1 MKKLVTIVGIS
12 VDAQNAV
19 LYLEDGSTVTIAQGD
34 PRLPIIV
41 ETAKKYIPVDG
52 SAVVDIAE
60 PVKVRNEFKETEE
73 GTGGLIKFFRV
84 AKSFVKKFIDTE
96 SPEKVDE
103 SVAHISPLE
112 LGIKP
117 GQTILDVEEAD
128 DLTYALEAPSAA
140 VEAEEALEA
149 LKEAVEAPATEV
161 TKPAELT
168 NDQKIELATARM
180 RELAG
185 KGSTVDDPEF
195 HKPITDEDPDT
206 IVAINTQTG
215 SVIPHA
221 HKLSSQMKAASKL
234 KDFRGFVNFINR
246 LEPVLKDRGHS
257 AEDLMKFIEH
267 GDLPIADDGCIVIY
281 KRLKQSGNTFVDV
294 HSGRIKQ
301 NVGSYVFMKPG
312 LVDPNRRQ
320 DCSNG
325 LHVASLG
332 YLSSFSGNVTV
343 MAKVRPEDVFAVP
356 EYSVTKMRV
365 CGYHILA
372 VLPESLRTHV
382 NSGGSISSIPEGKEL
397 LNKVLRGAH
406 VGITELVE
414 VGGHNGS
421 NVTYTKVEN
430 TETAKAEEVKVDLVK
445 ETLEQSDLSEAPVS
459 TEKAAPVLAADL
471 KEPTPVVAP
480 EIKKSKLDVLF
491 EAFEQ
496 AYLEDDL
503 DKALT
508 LANNI
513 VDAKK
518 RAKKGWVALGFNRQA
533 VDLLMEV
540 IDGAA
545 PVKPEV
551 EAVAETPKAKPEGKA
566 MSVKEQAQE
575 LYRVFKETKAKGNRA
590 DTKDAAGELQF
601 FMSSRKKGPK
611 AFGLDPKV
619 SDELKTWL
627 K

>member
-34 PRLPIIV
+34 PRLPNIV
-41 ETAKKYIPVDG
+41 NAAKKHIPLEG
-52 SAVVDIAE
+52 SAVIDIAE

-84 AKSFVKKFIDTE
+84 AKSFIKKFIDTE

-128 DLTYALEAPSAA
+128 DLTYALEAQPAA
-140 VEAEEALEA
+140 VEAV
-149 LKEAVEAPATEV
+149 VEAPVAEV
-161 TKPAELT
+161 TKPVELT
-168 NDQKIELATARM
+168 NDQKIDLATARM

-185 KGSTVDDPEF
+185 KGSTVDDPDF

-206 IVAINTQTG
+206 IVAVNTQTG

-234 KDFRGFVNFINR
+234 KDFSGFVNFINR

-257 AEDLMKFIEH
+257 AEDLMKFIEY

-281 KRLKQSGNTFVDV
+281 KRLKQKSNTFVDV
-294 HSGRIKQ
+294 HSGNIKQ
-301 NVGSYVFMKPG
+301 NVGSYVFMRPG

-356 EYSVTKMRV
+356 EYSHTKMRV

-414 VGGHNGS
+414 VGGHNGT

-480 EIKKSKLDVLF
+480 EIKKSKLDILF
-491 EAFEQ
+491 ESFEQ

-518 RAKKGWVALGFNRQA
+518 RAKKGWIALGFNRQA

-545 PVKPEV
+545 PTKPEV
-551 EAVAETPKAKPEGKA
+551 AAVAETSKAKPEGKA
-566 MSVKEQAQE
+566 MTVKEQAQE

>member
-41 ETAKKYIPVDG
+41 ETAKKQIPVDG

-73 GTGGLIKFFRV
+73 GTGGLLKFFRV

-103 SVAHISPLE
+103 AVAHISPLE

-117 GQTILDVEEAD
+117 GQTILDVEEAG
-128 DLTYALEAPSAA
+128 DLTYALEAQPAA
-140 VEAEEALEA
+140 VEAVVETTVAEEV
-149 LKEAVEAPATEV
+149 KPVEM
-161 TKPAELT
+161 T

-185 KGSTVDDPEF
+185 NGCSADDPDF

-206 IVAINTQTG
+206 IVALNTQTG

-234 KDFRGFVNFINR
+234 NDFRGFVNFINR

-356 EYSVTKMRV
+356 EYSHTKMRV

-430 TETAKAEEVKVDLVK
+430 TEAAKAEEVKVDLVK
-445 ETLEQSDLSEAPVS
+445 ETLEQSDLTEAAP

-491 EAFEQ
+491 ETFET
-496 AYLEDDL
+496 AYVEGDL
-503 DKALT
+503 AKART

-513 VDAKK
+513 VDSKK
-518 RAKKGWVALGFNRQA
+518 RAKKGWDKLGFTQGD
-533 VDLLMEV
+533 VDLLME
-540 IDGAA
+540 IINGAT
-545 PVKPEV
+545 PTKPEV
-551 EAVAETPKAKPEGKA
+551 AAAAETPKAKPEGKA
-566 MSVKEQAQE
+566 MTVKEQAQE

>member
-41 ETAKKYIPVDG
+41 ETAKKQIPVDG

-84 AKSFVKKFIDTE
+84 AKSFIKKFIDTE

-140 VEAEEALEA
+140 VEA
-149 LKEAVEAPATEV
+149 AVEAPVAEEV
-161 TKPAELT
+161 KPVEMT

-206 IVAINTQTG
+206 IVAVNTQTG

-234 KDFRGFVNFINR
+234 KDFRGFVNFLNR

-257 AEDLMKFIEH
+257 AEDLMKFIEC

-281 KRLKQSGNTFVDV
+281 KRLKEKHGTFVDV
-294 HSGRIKQ
+294 HSGNIKQ

-356 EYSVTKMRV
+356 EYSRTKMRV

-372 VLPESLRTHV
+372 VLPESLRNHV

-430 TETAKAEEVKVDLVK
+430 TEAAKAEEVKVDLVK
-445 ETLEQSDLSEAPVS
+445 ETLEQSDLSEAAP
-459 TEKAAPVLAADL
+459 TEKVAAVLATDL
-471 KEPTPVVAP
+471 KEPAPVVAP

-491 EAFEQ
+491 EAFEA
-496 AYLEDDL
+496 AYVEGDL

-513 VDAKK
+513 VDSKK
-518 RAKKGWVALGFNRQA
+518 RAKKGWDKLGFTQGD
-533 VDLLMEV
+533 VDLLME
-540 IDGAA
+540 IINGAA
-545 PVKPEV
+545 PTKPEV

-566 MSVKEQAQE
+566 MTVKEQAQE

>member
-41 ETAKKYIPVDG
+41 ETAKKQIPVDG

-84 AKSFVKKFIDTE
+84 AKSFIKKFIDTE

-103 SVAHISPLE
+103 AVAHISPLE

-117 GQTILDVEEAD
+117 GQTILDDEEAD
-128 DLTYALEAPSAA
+128 DTTYALEAQPAA
-140 VEAEEALEA
+140 VEAV
-149 LKEAVEAPATEV
+149 VEAPVAEEV
-161 TKPAELT
+161 KPVEMT

-185 KGSTVDDPEF
+185 KGSTVDDPDF

-206 IVAINTQTG
+206 IVAVNTQTG

-234 KDFRGFVNFINR
+234 KDFRGFVNFLNR

-257 AEDLMKFIEH
+257 AEDLMKFIEF

-281 KRLKQSGNTFVDV
+281 KRLKKYNNTFVDV
-294 HSGRIKQ
+294 HSGNIKQ

-356 EYSVTKMRV
+356 EYSRTKMRV

-430 TETAKAEEVKVDLVK
+430 TEAAKAEEVKVDLVK
-445 ETLEQSDLSEAPVS
+445 ETLEQSDLSEAVPV
-459 TEKAAPVLAADL
+459 EKAAPVLAADL
-471 KEPTPVVAP
+471 KEPAPVVAP
-480 EIKKSKLDVLF
+480 EIKKTKIDLLWEQF
-491 EAFEQ
+491 EA
-496 AYLEDDL
+496 AYLAED
-503 DKALT
+503 
-508 LANNI
+508 LATAQKFAEELLS
-513 VDAKK
+513 AKQK
-518 RAKKGWVALGFNRQA
+518 AKKGWAKLGISDEDAELILSIREA
-533 VDLLMEV
+533 SDIKVTT
-540 IDGAA
+540 
-545 PVKPEV
+545 PETK
-551 EAVAETPKAKPEGKA
+551 AESSAKPEGKA
-566 MSVKEQAQE
+566 MTVKEQAQE

>member
-34 PRLPIIV
+34 PRLPKIV
-41 ETAKKYIPVDG
+41 DAAKKYIPVDG

-103 SVAHISPLE
+103 AVAHISPLE

-128 DLTYALEAPSAA
+128 DTTYALEAQPAA
-140 VEAEEALEA
+140 VEA
-149 LKEAVEAPATEV
+149 VIEAPVAEV
-161 TKPAELT
+161 AKPVELT
-168 NDQKIELATARM
+168 NDQKIDLAAARM

-185 KGSTVDDPEF
+185 KGSTVDDPDF

-206 IVAINTQTG
+206 IVAVNTQTG

-257 AEDLMKFIEH
+257 AEDLMKFIEY

-281 KRLKQSGNTFVDV
+281 KRLKEKDGTFVDV

-356 EYSVTKMRV
+356 EYSHTKMRV

-372 VLPESLRTHV
+372 VLPETLRKHV

-421 NVTYTKVEN
+421 NVTYTKVDS
-430 TETAKAEEVKVDLVK
+430 TAVKAAEVSVPLDK
-445 ETLEQSDLSEAPVS
+445 ETLEESDLTEAAP
-459 TEKAAPVLAADL
+459 TEKTAPVLATDL
-471 KEPTPVVAP
+471 KEPAPVIAP
-480 EIKKSKLDVLF
+480 EIKKTKIDLLWEQF
-491 EAFEQ
+491 EA
-496 AYLEDDL
+496 AYLAED
-503 DKALT
+503 
-508 LANNI
+508 LATAQKFAEELLS
-513 VDAKK
+513 AKQK
-518 RAKKGWVALGFNRQA
+518 AKKGWNALGITKKDAELIMSIREA
-533 VDLLMEV
+533 SDIKVTTPEAKAEV
-540 IDGAA
+540 ST
-545 PVKPEV
+545 PE
-551 EAVAETPKAKPEGKA
+551 PKPEGKA

>member
-41 ETAKKYIPVDG
+41 ETAKKQIPVNG

-84 AKSFVKKFIDTE
+84 AKSFIKKFIDTE

-128 DLTYALEAPSAA
+128 DTTYALEAQPAT
-140 VEAEEALEA
+140 V
-149 LKEAVEAPATEV
+149 EAVEEASVAEEV
-161 TKPAELT
+161 KPVEMT

-206 IVAINTQTG
+206 IVAVNTKTG

-221 HKLSSQMKAASKL
+221 HKLSSQMKAASRL
-234 KDFRGFVNFINR
+234 KDFRGFVNFLNR

-257 AEDLMKFIEH
+257 AEDLMKFIEY

-281 KRLKQSGNTFVDV
+281 KRLKEKNGTFVDV
-294 HSGRIKQ
+294 HSGNIKQ

-356 EYSVTKMRV
+356 EYSHTKMRV

-372 VLPESLRTHV
+372 VLPESLRNHV

-430 TETAKAEEVKVDLVK
+430 AEAAKAEEVKVDLVK
-445 ETLEQSDLSEAPVS
+445 ETLEQSDLSEAAP
-459 TEKAAPVLAADL
+459 TEKVAAVLATDL
-471 KEPTPVVAP
+471 KEPTPAVAP

-491 EAFEQ
+491 EAFEA
-496 AYLEDDL
+496 AYVEGDL

-513 VDAKK
+513 VDSKK
-518 RAKKGWVALGFNRQA
+518 RAKKGWDKLGFTQGD
-533 VDLLMEV
+533 VDLLME
-540 IDGAA
+540 IINGAA
-545 PVKPEV
+545 PTKPEV

-566 MSVKEQAQE
+566 MTVKEQAQE

>member
-19 LYLEDGSTVTIAQGD
+19 LYLVDGSTVTIAQGD
-34 PRLPIIV
+34 PRLPEIV
-41 ETAKKYIPVDG
+41 AKAKEFIPVDG

-73 GTGGLIKFFRV
+73 GTGGLLKFFRV

-96 SPEKVDE
+96 SPEQVE
-103 SVAHISPLE
+103 EAVAHISPLE

-117 GQTILDVEEAD
+117 GQTILDAEEAD
-128 DLTYALEAPSAA
+128 DTTYALEAQPSA
-140 VEAEEALEA
+140 VEEGSDAPVAEE
-149 LKEAVEAPATEV
+149 V
-161 TKPAELT
+161 KPVELT
-168 NDQKIELATARM
+168 NDQKIELASTRM

-195 HKPITDEDPDT
+195 HKPIKDEDPDT
-206 IVAINTQTG
+206 IVAVNTQTG
-215 SVIPHA
+215 SIIPNA

-234 KDFRGFVNFINR
+234 QDFRGFVNFVKR

-257 AEDLMKFIEH
+257 AEDLMKFIEK

-281 KRLKQSGNTFVDV
+281 KRLKEKDNTFVDV

-301 NVGSYVFMKPG
+301 NVGSYVFMRPG

-356 EYSVTKMRV
+356 EYSSTKMRV

-372 VLPESLRTHV
+372 VLPPSLRNHV
-382 NSGGSISSIPEGKEL
+382 NSGGSISAIPEGKEL

-406 VGITELVE
+406 IGITELVE
-414 VGGHNGS
+414 VGGHQGS
-421 NVTYTKVEN
+421 NVTYTKVEASKSN
-430 TETAKAEEVKVDLVK
+430 AETVDVALVN
-445 ETLEQSDLSEAPVS
+445 ETLEESNLAEAPIEV
-459 TEKAAPVLAADL
+459 EKSAPVLASDL
-471 KEPTPVVAP
+471 KDAPVTSP
-480 EIKKSKLDVLF
+480 EVKKSKLEVLF

-533 VDLLMEV
+533 IDLLMEV

-545 PVKPEV
+545 PGKPEV
-551 EAVAETPKAKPEGKA
+551 DAVAETPKAKPEGKA
-566 MSVKEQAQE
+566 MSVKDQAQE

-590 DTKDAAGELQF
+590 DTKDAAGELQY

>member
-19 LYLEDGSTVTIAQGD
+19 LYLEDGNTVTIAQGD

-41 ETAKKYIPVDG
+41 DTAKKYIPVDG

-103 SVAHISPLE
+103 AVAHISPLE

-117 GQTILDVEEAD
+117 GQTILDAGEAD
-128 DLTYALEAPSAA
+128 DTTYALEAQPAT
-140 VEAEEALEA
+140 V
-149 LKEAVEAPATEV
+149 EAVEEAPVAEKV
-161 TKPAELT
+161 KPVEMT
-168 NDQKIELATARM
+168 NDQKFELATARM

-206 IVAINTQTG
+206 IVAVNTQTG

-234 KDFRGFVNFINR
+234 KDFRGFVNFLNR

-257 AEDLMKFIEH
+257 AEDLMKFIEC

-281 KRLKQSGNTFVDV
+281 KRLKERHGTFVDV
-294 HSGRIKQ
+294 HSGNIKQ

-356 EYSVTKMRV
+356 EHSHTKMRV

-445 ETLEQSDLSEAPVS
+445 ETLEQSDLSEAAP
-459 TEKAAPVLAADL
+459 TEKVAAVLATDL
-471 KEPTPVVAP
+471 KEPAPAVAP

-491 EAFEQ
+491 EAFEA
-496 AYLEDDL
+496 AYVEGDL
-503 DKALT
+503 AKART

-513 VDAKK
+513 VDSKK
-518 RAKKGWVALGFNRQA
+518 RAKKGWDKLGFTQGD
-533 VDLLMEV
+533 VDLLME
-540 IDGAA
+540 IINGAA
-545 PVKPEV
+545 PTKPEV

-566 MSVKEQAQE
+566 MTVKEQAQE

>member
-41 ETAKKYIPVDG
+41 ETAKKQIPVDG

-84 AKSFVKKFIDTE
+84 AKSFIKKFIDTE

-128 DLTYALEAPSAA
+128 DLTYALETQPAA
-140 VEAEEALEA
+140 VEAV
-149 LKEAVEAPATEV
+149 VEAPVAEV

-206 IVAINTQTG
+206 IVAVNTQTG

-234 KDFRGFVNFINR
+234 KDFRGFVNFLNR

-281 KRLKQSGNTFVDV
+281 KRLKEKHGTFVDV
-294 HSGRIKQ
+294 HSGNIKQ

-356 EYSVTKMRV
+356 EYSHTKMRV

-372 VLPESLRTHV
+372 VLPESLRNHV

-445 ETLEQSDLSEAPVS
+445 ETLEQSDLSEAAL
-459 TEKAAPVLAADL
+459 TEKAAPVLATDL
-471 KEPTPVVAP
+471 KEPAPVVAP

-491 EAFEQ
+491 ESFES
-496 AYLEDDL
+496 AYVEGDL
-503 DKALT
+503 AKART

-513 VDAKK
+513 VESKK
-518 RAKKGWVALGFNRQA
+518 RAKKGWDKLGFNQGD
-533 VDLLMEV
+533 VDLLME
-540 IDGAA
+540 IINGAA
-545 PVKPEV
+545 PTKPEV
-551 EAVAETPKAKPEGKA
+551 AAVAETPKAKPEGKA
-566 MSVKEQAQE
+566 MTVKEQAQE

>member
-41 ETAKKYIPVDG
+41 ETAKKQIPVDG

-84 AKSFVKKFIDTE
+84 AKSFIKKFIDTE
-96 SPEKVDE
+96 PPEKVDE
-103 SVAHISPLE
+103 AVAHISPLE

-117 GQTILDVEEAD
+117 GQTILDIEEAD
-128 DLTYALEAPSAA
+128 DLTYALEAQPAA
-140 VEAEEALEA
+140 VEAV
-149 LKEAVEAPATEV
+149 VEAPVAEV
-161 TKPAELT
+161 TKPVELT

-206 IVAINTQTG
+206 IVAVNTKTG

-234 KDFRGFVNFINR
+234 KDFRGFVNFLNR

-257 AEDLMKFIEH
+257 AEDLMKFIEY

-281 KRLKQSGNTFVDV
+281 KRLKKYNNTFVDV

-356 EYSVTKMRV
+356 EYSHTKMRV

-382 NSGGSISSIPEGKEL
+382 NTGGSISSIPEGKEL

-430 TETAKAEEVKVDLVK
+430 AEAAKAEEVKVDLVK
-445 ETLEQSDLSEAPVS
+445 ETLEQSDLSEAAP
-459 TEKAAPVLAADL
+459 TEKAAPVLATDL
-471 KEPTPVVAP
+471 KEPAPVVAP
-480 EIKKSKLDVLF
+480 EIKKTKIDLLWEQF
-491 EAFEQ
+491 EA
-496 AYLEDDL
+496 AYLAED
-503 DKALT
+503 
-508 LANNI
+508 LATAQKFAEELI
-513 VDAKK
+513 SAKQK
-518 RAKKGWVALGFNRQA
+518 AKKGWAKLG
-533 VDLLMEV
+533 
-540 IDGAA
+540 ISDGYAELILSIREA
-545 PVKPEV
+545 SDIKVTTPETK
-551 EAVAETPKAKPEGKA
+551 AESPAKPEGKA
-566 MSVKEQAQE
+566 MTVKEQAHE

>member
-19 LYLEDGSTVTIAQGD
+19 LYLVDGSTVTIAQGD
-34 PRLPIIV
+34 PRLPEIV
-41 ETAKKYIPVDG
+41 AKAKEFIPVDG

-103 SVAHISPLE
+103 AVAHISPLE

-117 GQTILDVEEAD
+117 GQTILDADEAD
-128 DLTYALEAPSAA
+128 DTTYALGGEPSV
-140 VEAEEALEA
+140 VEEVPDTPVVEVVEE
-149 LKEAVEAPATEV
+149 V
-161 TKPAELT
+161 KPTELT
-168 NDQKIELATARM
+168 NDQKIELATTRM

-195 HKPITDEDPDT
+195 HKPIKDEDPDT
-206 IVAINTQTG
+206 IVAVNTQTG
-215 SVIPHA
+215 SIIPNA

-234 KDFRGFVNFINR
+234 QDFHGFMNFVKR

-281 KRLKQSGNTFVDV
+281 KRLKEKDNTFVDV

-301 NVGSYVFMKPG
+301 NVGSYVFMRPG

-332 YLSSFSGNVTV
+332 YLSTFSGNVTV

-356 EYSVTKMRV
+356 EYSSTKMRV

-372 VLPESLRTHV
+372 VLPPSLRNHV
-382 NSGGSISSIPEGKEL
+382 NSGGSISAIPEGKEL

-414 VGGHNGS
+414 VGGHKGT

-430 TETAKAEEVKVDLVK
+430 TEAAKAEEVGVALVN
-445 ETLEQSDLSEAPVS
+445 ETLEESNLAEAPIEV
-459 TEKAAPVLAADL
+459 EKSAPVLASDL
-471 KEPTPVVAP
+471 KEPALTIAP

-491 EAFEQ
+491 EAFEA
-496 AYLEDDL
+496 AYVEGDL
-503 DKALT
+503 NKALT

-513 VDAKK
+513 VDSKK
-518 RAKKGWVALGFNRQA
+518 RAKKGWDKLGFSQGD
-533 VDLLMEV
+533 VDLLME
-540 IDGAA
+540 IINGAA
-545 PVKPEV
+545 PTKPEV
-551 EAVAETPKAKPEGKA
+551 AAVAETQKAKPEGKA
-566 MSVKEQAQE
+566 MSVKDQAQE

>member
-41 ETAKKYIPVDG
+41 ETAKKQIPVDG

-84 AKSFVKKFIDTE
+84 AKSFVKKFLDTE

-128 DLTYALEAPSAA
+128 DLTYALEAQPAA
-140 VEAEEALEA
+140 VEA
-149 LKEAVEAPATEV
+149 AVEAPVAEEV
-161 TKPAELT
+161 KPAELT
-168 NDQKIELATARM
+168 NDQKIDLATARM

-185 KGSTVDDPEF
+185 KGSTVDDPDF

-206 IVAINTQTG
+206 IVAVNTQTG

-234 KDFRGFVNFINR
+234 KDFSGFVNFINR

-257 AEDLMKFIEH
+257 AEDLMKFIEY

-281 KRLKQSGNTFVDV
+281 KRLKEKHGTFVDV
-294 HSGRIKQ
+294 HSGNIKQ

-312 LVDPNRRQ
+312 LVDPNRRK

-356 EYSVTKMRV
+356 EYSHTKMRV

-372 VLPESLRTHV
+372 VLPPSLRDHV

-430 TETAKAEEVKVDLVK
+430 TEAAKAEEVKVDLVK
-445 ETLEQSDLSEAPVS
+445 ETLEQSDLSEAAP

-471 KEPTPVVAP
+471 KEPAPVVAP
-480 EIKKSKLDVLF
+480 EIKKTKIDLLWEQF
-491 EAFEQ
+491 EA
-496 AYLEDDL
+496 AYLAEDL
-503 DKALT
+503 VTAQKFAEEL
-508 LANNI
+508 LS
-513 VDAKK
+513 AKQK
-518 RAKKGWVALGFNRQA
+518 AKKGWAKLGISDEDAELILSIREA
-533 VDLLMEV
+533 SDIKVTT
-540 IDGAA
+540 
-545 PVKPEV
+545 PETK
-551 EAVAETPKAKPEGKA
+551 AESPAKPEGKA
-566 MSVKEQAQE
+566 MTVKEQAQE

>member
-41 ETAKKYIPVDG
+41 ETAKKQIPVDG

-84 AKSFVKKFIDTE
+84 AKSFIKKFIDTE

-128 DLTYALEAPSAA
+128 DLTYALETQPAA
-140 VEAEEALEA
+140 VEAV
-149 LKEAVEAPATEV
+149 VEAPVAEV

-206 IVAINTQTG
+206 IVAVNTQTG

-234 KDFRGFVNFINR
+234 KDFRGFVNFLNR

-281 KRLKQSGNTFVDV
+281 KRLKEKHGTFVDV
-294 HSGRIKQ
+294 HSGNIKQ

-356 EYSVTKMRV
+356 EHSHTKMRV

-372 VLPESLRTHV
+372 VLPESLRGHV
-382 NSGGSISSIPEGKEL
+382 NSGGSISSILEGKEL

-430 TETAKAEEVKVDLVK
+430 TEAAKAEEVKVDLVK
-445 ETLEQSDLSEAPVS
+445 ETLEQSDLSGAAP

-480 EIKKSKLDVLF
+480 EIKKSKLDILF

-540 IDGAA
+540 IDGAT
-545 PVKPEV
+545 PGKPEV

-566 MSVKEQAQE
+566 MTVKEQAQE

>member
-12 VDAQNAV
+12 VDAQNTV

-34 PRLPIIV
+34 PRLPNIV
-41 ETAKKYIPVDG
+41 NAAKKHIPLEG
-52 SAVVDIAE
+52 SAVIDIAE

-73 GTGGLIKFFRV
+73 GTGGLLKFFRV

-103 SVAHISPLE
+103 AVAHISPLE

-128 DLTYALEAPSAA
+128 DLTYALEAQPAA
-140 VEAEEALEA
+140 VEAE
-149 LKEAVEAPATEV
+149 VEAPVAEAV
-161 TKPAELT
+161 KPAELT
-168 NDQKIELATARM
+168 NDQKIDLATARM

-185 KGSTVDDPEF
+185 KGSTVDDPDF

-206 IVAINTQTG
+206 IVAVNTKTG
-215 SVIPHA
+215 SIIPNA

-234 KDFRGFVNFINR
+234 QDFKGFANFINR

-257 AEDLMKFIEH
+257 AEDLMKFIEK

-281 KRLKQSGNTFVDV
+281 KRLKEKNGTFVDV
-294 HSGRIKQ
+294 HSGSIKQ

-372 VLPESLRTHV
+372 VLPPSLRDHV
-382 NSGGSISSIPEGKEL
+382 NKGGSISSIAEGKEL

-414 VGGHNGS
+414 VGGHNGT
-421 NVTYTKVEN
+421 NVTYTKVD
-430 TETAKAEEVKVDLVK
+430 ADSVPADKVN
-445 ETLEQSDLSEAPVS
+445 AP
-459 TEKAAPVLAADL
+459 
-471 KEPTPVVAP
+471 
-480 EIKKSKLDVLF
+480 
-491 EAFEQ
+491 
-496 AYLEDDL
+496 
-503 DKALT
+503 
-508 LANNI
+508 
-513 VDAKK
+513 
-518 RAKKGWVALGFNRQA
+518 RGGR
-533 VDLLMEV
+533 
-540 IDGAA
+540 
-545 PVKPEV
+545 
-551 EAVAETPKAKPEGKA
+551 
-566 MSVKEQAQE
+566 
-575 LYRVFKETKAKGNRA
+575 
-590 DTKDAAGELQF
+590 
-601 FMSSRKKGPK
+601 
-611 AFGLDPKV
+611 
-619 SDELKTWL
+619 
-627 K
+627 

>member
-41 ETAKKYIPVDG
+41 ETAKKQIPVDG

-84 AKSFVKKFIDTE
+84 AKSFIKKFIDTE

-128 DLTYALEAPSAA
+128 DLTYALEAQPAA
-140 VEAEEALEA
+140 AEAV
-149 LKEAVEAPATEV
+149 VEAPVAEV
-161 TKPAELT
+161 AKPVELT

-185 KGSTVDDPEF
+185 KGSTVDDPDF

-206 IVAINTQTG
+206 IVAVNTQTG

-234 KDFRGFVNFINR
+234 KDFRGFVNFLNR

-281 KRLKQSGNTFVDV
+281 KRLKEKHGTFVDV
-294 HSGRIKQ
+294 HSGNIKQ

-356 EYSVTKMRV
+356 EYSRTKMRV

-372 VLPESLRTHV
+372 VLPESLRNHV

-421 NVTYTKVEN
+421 KVTYTKVEN
-430 TETAKAEEVKVDLVK
+430 TEAAKAEEVKVDLVK
-445 ETLEQSDLSEAPVS
+445 ETLEQSDLSEMAPI
-459 TEKAAPVLAADL
+459 EKAAPVLAADL
-471 KEPTPVVAP
+471 KEPTPAIAP

-491 EAFEQ
+491 EAFET
-496 AYLEDDL
+496 AYVEGDL
-503 DKALT
+503 AKAQT

-513 VDAKK
+513 VDSKK
-518 RAKKGWVALGFNRQA
+518 RAKKGWDKLGFTQGD
-533 VDLLMEV
+533 VDLLME
-540 IDGAA
+540 IINGAA
-545 PVKPEV
+545 PTKPEV
-551 EAVAETPKAKPEGKA
+551 AAAAETPKAKPEGKA
-566 MSVKEQAQE
+566 MTVKEQAQE

>member
-34 PRLPIIV
+34 PRLPNIV

-84 AKSFVKKFIDTE
+84 AKSFIKKFIDTE

-103 SVAHISPLE
+103 AVAHISPLE

-117 GQTILDVEEAD
+117 GQTILDIEEAD
-128 DLTYALEAPSAA
+128 DLTYALEAQPAA
-140 VEAEEALEA
+140 VEAV
-149 LKEAVEAPATEV
+149 VEAPVAEV

-206 IVAINTQTG
+206 IVAVNTKTG

-234 KDFRGFVNFINR
+234 KDFRGFVNFLNR

-257 AEDLMKFIEH
+257 AEDLMKFIEY

-281 KRLKQSGNTFVDV
+281 KRLKEKHGTFVDV
-294 HSGRIKQ
+294 HSGNIKQ
-301 NVGSYVFMKPG
+301 NVGSYVFMKPS

-356 EYSVTKMRV
+356 EYSHTKMRV

-372 VLPESLRTHV
+372 VLPESLRSHV

-430 TETAKAEEVKVDLVK
+430 TEAAKAEEVKVDLVK
-445 ETLEQSDLSEAPVS
+445 ETLEQSDLSEAAP

-471 KEPTPVVAP
+471 KEPAPVVAP

-491 EAFEQ
+491 ESFEQ

-551 EAVAETPKAKPEGKA
+551 EAIAETPKAKPEGKA
-566 MSVKEQAQE
+566 MTVKEQAQE

>member
-73 GTGGLIKFFRV
+73 GTGGLLKFFRV

-103 SVAHISPLE
+103 AVAHISPLE

-128 DLTYALEAPSAA
+128 DLTYALEAQPAA
-140 VEAEEALEA
+140 VEAV
-149 LKEAVEAPATEV
+149 VEAPVAEV
-161 TKPAELT
+161 TKPVELT
-168 NDQKIELATARM
+168 NDQKIDLATARM

-185 KGSTVDDPEF
+185 KGSTVDDPDF

-206 IVAINTQTG
+206 IVAVNTQTG

-234 KDFRGFVNFINR
+234 KDFSGFVNFINR

-281 KRLKQSGNTFVDV
+281 KRLKQKGNTFVDV
-294 HSGRIKQ
+294 HSGNIKQ
-301 NVGSYVFMKPG
+301 NVGSYVFMRPG

-356 EYSVTKMRV
+356 EYSHTKMRV

-382 NSGGSISSIPEGKEL
+382 NSGGSISSIPEGKEM

-414 VGGHNGS
+414 VGGHNGT

-430 TETAKAEEVKVDLVK
+430 TEAAKAEEVKVDLVK

-471 KEPTPVVAP
+471 KEPAPVVAP

-491 EAFEQ
+491 ESFES
-496 AYLEDDL
+496 AYVEGDL
-503 DKALT
+503 AKART

-513 VDAKK
+513 VDSKK
-518 RAKKGWVALGFNRQA
+518 RAKKGWDKLGFTQGD
-533 VDLLMEV
+533 VDLLME
-540 IDGAA
+540 IINGAA
-545 PVKPEV
+545 PTKPEV

-566 MSVKEQAQE
+566 MTVKEQAQE

>member
-41 ETAKKYIPVDG
+41 ETAKKQIPVDG
-52 SAVVDIAE
+52 SAVVDITE

-84 AKSFVKKFIDTE
+84 AKSFIKKFIDTE

-103 SVAHISPLE
+103 SVAHVSPLE

-117 GQTILDVEEAD
+117 GQTILDIEEAD
-128 DLTYALEAPSAA
+128 DLTYALEAQPAA
-140 VEAEEALEA
+140 VEA
-149 LKEAVEAPATEV
+149 AVEAPVAEEV
-161 TKPAELT
+161 KPVEMT

-206 IVAINTQTG
+206 IVAVNTKTG

-234 KDFRGFVNFINR
+234 KDFRGFVNFLNR

-257 AEDLMKFIEH
+257 AEDLMKFIEY

-356 EYSVTKMRV
+356 EYSHTKMRV

-372 VLPESLRTHV
+372 VLPESLRNHV

-414 VGGHNGS
+414 VGGHKGT

-430 TETAKAEEVKVDLVK
+430 TEAAKAEEVKVDLVK
-445 ETLEQSDLSEAPVS
+445 ETLEQSDLSEAAP

-480 EIKKSKLDVLF
+480 EIKKTKIDLLWEQF
-491 EAFEQ
+491 ET
-496 AYLEDDL
+496 AYLAED
-503 DKALT
+503 
-508 LANNI
+508 LATAQKFAEELLS
-513 VDAKK
+513 AKQK
-518 RAKKGWVALGFNRQA
+518 AKKGWAKLGISDGDAELIMSIREA
-533 VDLLMEV
+533 SDLKVTKDTTGTAILT
-540 IDGAA
+540 
-545 PVKPEV
+545 KPPI
-551 EAVAETPKAKPEGKA
+551 ATAKPEGKA
-566 MSVKEQAQE
+566 MTVKEQAQE

>member
-84 AKSFVKKFIDTE
+84 AKSFIKKFIDTE
-96 SPEKVDE
+96 SPEKVDA

-117 GQTILDVEEAD
+117 GQTILDVEEAN
-128 DLTYALEAPSAA
+128 DLTYALEAQPAA
-140 VEAEEALEA
+140 VEAV
-149 LKEAVEAPATEV
+149 VEAPVAEV
-161 TKPAELT
+161 TKPVELT

-185 KGSTVDDPEF
+185 KGSTVDDPDF

-206 IVAINTQTG
+206 IVAVNTKTG

-234 KDFRGFVNFINR
+234 KDFRGFVNFLNR

-281 KRLKQSGNTFVDV
+281 KRLKEKHGTFVDV
-294 HSGRIKQ
+294 HSGNIKQ
-301 NVGSYVFMKPG
+301 NVGSYVFMRPG

-356 EYSVTKMRV
+356 EYSRTKMRV

-372 VLPESLRTHV
+372 VLPESLRNHV

-430 TETAKAEEVKVDLVK
+430 TEAAKAEEVKVDLVK
-445 ETLEQSDLSEAPVS
+445 ETLEQSDLSAAPDQI
-459 TEKAAPVLAADL
+459 EKSAPVLATDL
-471 KEPTPVVAP
+471 KKPTPVIAP
-480 EIKKSKLDVLF
+480 EIKKTKIDLLWEQF
-491 EAFEQ
+491 EA
-496 AYLEDDL
+496 AYLAEGFAYCSEIAEEL
-503 DKALT
+503 LSAKQK
-508 LANNI
+508 
-513 VDAKK
+513 AKK
-518 RAKKGWVALGFNRQA
+518 SWAKLGISDEDAELIMTMRKA
-533 VDLLMEV
+533 SDSKVTT
-540 IDGAA
+540 
-545 PVKPEV
+545 PETK
-551 EAVAETPKAKPEGKA
+551 AETPKAKPEGKD
-566 MSVKEQAQE
+566 MTVKEQAQE

>member
-41 ETAKKYIPVDG
+41 ETAKKQIPVDG

-84 AKSFVKKFIDTE
+84 AKSFIKKFIDTE

-128 DLTYALEAPSAA
+128 DLTYGLEAQPAA
-140 VEAEEALEA
+140 VEAV
-149 LKEAVEAPATEV
+149 VEAPVAEV

-206 IVAINTQTG
+206 IVAVNTKTG

-234 KDFRGFVNFINR
+234 KDFRGFVNFLNR

-356 EYSVTKMRV
+356 EYSHTKMRV

-414 VGGHNGS
+414 VGGHNGT
-421 NVTYTKVEN
+421 NVTYTKVD
-430 TETAKAEEVKVDLVK
+430 TASVIAEEVSVPLVK
-445 ETLEQSDLSEAPVS
+445 ETLEQSDLTEAAP

-491 EAFEQ
+491 ESFEQ

-566 MSVKEQAQE
+566 MTVKEQAQE

>member
-103 SVAHISPLE
+103 TVAHISPLE

-128 DLTYALEAPSAA
+128 DLTYALEAQPAA
-140 VEAEEALEA
+140 VEA
-149 LKEAVEAPATEV
+149 AVETPVAEEV
-161 TKPAELT
+161 KPVEMT

-185 KGSTVDDPEF
+185 NGCSADDPDF

-206 IVAINTQTG
+206 IVALNTKTG

-281 KRLKQSGNTFVDV
+281 KRLKEKHGTFVDV
-294 HSGRIKQ
+294 HSGNIKQ
-301 NVGSYVFMKPG
+301 NVGSYVFMRPG

-356 EYSVTKMRV
+356 EYSHTKMRV

-382 NSGGSISSIPEGKEL
+382 NTGGSISSIPEGKEL

-430 TETAKAEEVKVDLVK
+430 TEAAKAGEVKVDLVK
-445 ETLEQSDLSEAPVS
+445 ETLEQSDLSEAAP
-459 TEKAAPVLAADL
+459 TEKAAPVLATDL
-471 KEPTPVVAP
+471 KEPAPVVAP

-491 EAFEQ
+491 EAFEA
-496 AYLEDDL
+496 AYVEGDL

-513 VDAKK
+513 VDSKK
-518 RAKKGWVALGFNRQA
+518 RAKKGWDKLGFTQGD
-533 VDLLMEV
+533 VDLLME
-540 IDGAA
+540 IINGAA
-545 PVKPEV
+545 PTKPEV

-566 MSVKEQAQE
+566 MTVKEQAQE

>member
-34 PRLPIIV
+34 PRLPKIV
-41 ETAKKYIPVDG
+41 DEAKKHIPLEG
-52 SAVVDIAE
+52 SVVVDIAE

-73 GTGGLIKFFRV
+73 GTGGLLKFFRV

-128 DLTYALEAPSAA
+128 DTTYALEAQPAA
-140 VEAEEALEA
+140 VEAV
-149 LKEAVEAPATEV
+149 VEAAVAEV
-161 TKPAELT
+161 AKPVELT
-168 NDQKIELATARM
+168 NDQKMDLATARM

-185 KGSTVDDPEF
+185 KGSTVDDPDF

-206 IVAINTQTG
+206 IVAVNTQTG

-257 AEDLMKFIEH
+257 AEDLMKFIEK

-281 KRLKQSGNTFVDV
+281 KRLKEKGNTFVDV
-294 HSGRIKQ
+294 HSGNIKQ
-301 NVGSYVFMKPG
+301 NVGSYVFMKPS

-356 EYSVTKMRV
+356 EYNTRKMRV

-372 VLPESLRTHV
+372 VLPPELRNHV

-421 NVTYTKVEN
+421 NVTYTKVDS
-430 TETAKAEEVKVDLVK
+430 TAATADKVSVPLDK
-445 ETLEQSDLSEAPVS
+445 ETLEESDLSEAAPA
-459 TEKAAPVLAADL
+459 EKAAPVLAADL
-471 KEPTPVVAP
+471 KEPAPVVAP
-480 EIKKSKLDVLF
+480 EIKKTKIDLLWEHF
-491 EAFEQ
+491 EA
-496 AYLEDDL
+496 AYLAEDL
-503 DKALT
+503 PTAQKFAEEL
-508 LANNI
+508 LSAKQK
-513 VDAKK
+513 AKK
-518 RAKKGWVALGFNRQA
+518 SWAKLGISDGDAELIMSIREA
-533 VDLLMEV
+533 SDIKVTTPETKAEV
-540 IDGAA
+540 S
-545 PVKPEV
+545 
-551 EAVAETPKAKPEGKA
+551 TTAKPEGKA
-566 MSVKEQAQE
+566 MTVKEQAQE

-619 SDELKTWL
+619 SEELKTWL

>member
-34 PRLPIIV
+34 PRLPNIV
-41 ETAKKYIPVDG
+41 ETAKKQIPVDG

-84 AKSFVKKFIDTE
+84 AKSFIKKFIDTE

-140 VEAEEALEA
+140 VEA
-149 LKEAVEAPATEV
+149 VEAPVAEV

-185 KGSTVDDPEF
+185 KGSTVDDPDF
-195 HKPITDEDPDT
+195 HKPITDDDPDT
-206 IVAINTQTG
+206 IVAVNTQTG

-234 KDFRGFVNFINR
+234 KDFSGFVNFINR

-257 AEDLMKFIEH
+257 AEDLMKFIEY

-312 LVDPNRRQ
+312 LVDPNRRK

-356 EYSVTKMRV
+356 EYSHTKMRV

-397 LNKVLRGAH
+397 LNKVLRGVH

-445 ETLEQSDLSEAPVS
+445 ETLEQSDLTEAAPTEKVAPVM
-459 TEKAAPVLAADL
+459 AADL
-471 KEPTPVVAP
+471 KEPAPVVAP
-480 EIKKSKLDVLF
+480 EIKKSKLDILF
-491 EAFEQ
+491 ESFEQ

-540 IDGAA
+540 IDGAT
-545 PVKPEV
+545 PTKPEV
-551 EAVAETPKAKPEGKA
+551 AAVAETPKAKPEGKA
-566 MSVKEQAQE
+566 MTVKEQAQE

>member
-34 PRLPIIV
+34 PRLPKIV
-41 ETAKKYIPVDG
+41 DEAKKHIPLEG
-52 SAVVDIAE
+52 SVVVDIAE

-103 SVAHISPLE
+103 SVAHVSPLE

-117 GQTILDVEEAD
+117 GQTILDVEEAVVEVP
-128 DLTYALEAPSAA
+128 EA
-140 VEAEEALEA
+140 
-149 LKEAVEAPATEV
+149 KM
-161 TKPAELT
+161 AELAELS
-168 NDQKIELATARM
+168 NDQKINMATARM

-185 KGSTVDDPEF
+185 KGSTVDDPDF

-206 IVAINTQTG
+206 IVAVNTQTG

-234 KDFRGFVNFINR
+234 KDFRGFVNFLNR

-257 AEDLMKFIEH
+257 AEDLMKFIEF

-356 EYSVTKMRV
+356 EYSHTKMRV

-430 TETAKAEEVKVDLVK
+430 TETAKAEEVKVALVK
-445 ETLEQSDLSEAPVS
+445 ETLEQSDLSEAAP

-480 EIKKSKLDVLF
+480 EIKKTKIDLLWEQF
-491 EAFEQ
+491 EA
-496 AYLEDDL
+496 AYLAED
-503 DKALT
+503 
-508 LANNI
+508 LATAQKFAEELLS
-513 VDAKK
+513 AKQK
-518 RAKKGWVALGFNRQA
+518 AKKGWVKLGISDKDAELILSIREA
-533 VDLLMEV
+533 SDIKVTT
-540 IDGAA
+540 
-545 PVKPEV
+545 PETK
-551 EAVAETPKAKPEGKA
+551 AESPAKPEGKA
-566 MSVKEQAQE
+566 MTVKEQAQE

>member
-41 ETAKKYIPVDG
+41 ETAKKQIPVDG

-73 GTGGLIKFFRV
+73 GTGGLIRFFRV
-84 AKSFVKKFIDTE
+84 AKSFIKKFIDTE

-128 DLTYALEAPSAA
+128 DLTYALEAQSEG
-140 VEAEEALEA
+140 VEAV
-149 LKEAVEAPATEV
+149 VEAPVAEV

-168 NDQKIELATARM
+168 NDQKIDLATARM

-185 KGSTVDDPEF
+185 KGSTVDDPDF

-206 IVAINTQTG
+206 IVAVNTQTG

-234 KDFRGFVNFINR
+234 KDFRGFVNFLNR

-281 KRLKQSGNTFVDV
+281 KRLKEKHGTFVDV
-294 HSGRIKQ
+294 HSGNIKQ

-312 LVDPNRRQ
+312 LVDPNRRK

-356 EYSVTKMRV
+356 EYSHTKMRV

-372 VLPESLRTHV
+372 VLPPSLRNHV

-445 ETLEQSDLSEAPVS
+445 ETLEQSDLSEAAP
-459 TEKAAPVLAADL
+459 TEKVAAVLATDL
-471 KEPTPVVAP
+471 KEPAPAVAP

-491 EAFEQ
+491 EAFET
-496 AYLEDDL
+496 AYVEGDL
-503 DKALT
+503 AKART

-513 VDAKK
+513 VDSKK
-518 RAKKGWVALGFNRQA
+518 RAKKGWDKLGFTQGD
-533 VDLLMEV
+533 VDLLME
-540 IDGAA
+540 IINGAA
-545 PVKPEV
+545 PTKPEV

-566 MSVKEQAQE
+566 MTVKEQAQE

>member
-41 ETAKKYIPVDG
+41 ETAKKQIPVDG

-84 AKSFVKKFIDTE
+84 AKSFIKKFIDTE

-128 DLTYALEAPSAA
+128 DTTYALEAQPAA
-140 VEAEEALEA
+140 VEAV
-149 LKEAVEAPATEV
+149 VETPVAEKV
-161 TKPAELT
+161 KPVELT

-185 KGSTVDDPEF
+185 KGSTVDDPDF

-206 IVAINTQTG
+206 IVAVNTKTG

-234 KDFRGFVNFINR
+234 KDFRGFVNFLNR

-281 KRLKQSGNTFVDV
+281 KRLKEKHGTFVDV
-294 HSGRIKQ
+294 HSGNIKQ

-356 EYSVTKMRV
+356 EYSHTKMRV

-421 NVTYTKVEN
+421 KVTYTKVEN
-430 TETAKAEEVKVDLVK
+430 TEAAKAEEVKVDLVK
-445 ETLEQSDLSEAPVS
+445 ETLEQSDLSEVAP

-471 KEPTPVVAP
+471 KEPAPALAP
-480 EIKKSKLDVLF
+480 EIKKTKIDLLWEQF
-491 EAFEQ
+491 EA
-496 AYLEDDL
+496 AYLAEGFAYCSEIAEEL
-503 DKALT
+503 LSAKQK
-508 LANNI
+508 
-513 VDAKK
+513 AKK
-518 RAKKGWVALGFNRQA
+518 SWAKLGISDEDAELIMTMRKA
-533 VDLLMEV
+533 SDIKVTT
-540 IDGAA
+540 
-545 PVKPEV
+545 PETK
-551 EAVAETPKAKPEGKA
+551 AESSAKPEGKA
-566 MSVKEQAQE
+566 MTVKEQAQE

>member
-41 ETAKKYIPVDG
+41 ETAKKQIPVDG

-103 SVAHISPLE
+103 SVAHVSPLE

-117 GQTILDVEEAD
+117 GQTILDVEEAG
-128 DLTYALEAPSAA
+128 DLTYALEAQPAA
-140 VEAEEALEA
+140 VEAV
-149 LKEAVEAPATEV
+149 VEAPVAEV

-185 KGSTVDDPEF
+185 KGSTVDDPDF

-206 IVAINTQTG
+206 IVAVNTKTG

-234 KDFRGFVNFINR
+234 KDFRGFVNFLNR

-281 KRLKQSGNTFVDV
+281 KRLKEKHGTFVDV
-294 HSGRIKQ
+294 HSGNIKQ

-356 EYSVTKMRV
+356 EYSRTKMRV

-372 VLPESLRTHV
+372 VLPESLRNHV

-430 TETAKAEEVKVDLVK
+430 TEAAKAEEVKVDLVK
-445 ETLEQSDLSEAPVS
+445 ETLEQSDLSEAAP
-459 TEKAAPVLAADL
+459 TEKAAPVLATDL
-471 KEPTPVVAP
+471 KEPAPVVAP
-480 EIKKSKLDVLF
+480 EIKKTKIDLLWEQF
-491 EAFEQ
+491 EA
-496 AYLEDDL
+496 AYLAED
-503 DKALT
+503 
-508 LANNI
+508 LATAQKFAEELI
-513 VDAKK
+513 SAKQK
-518 RAKKGWVALGFNRQA
+518 AKKGWAKLGISDKDAELILSIREA
-533 VDLLMEV
+533 SDIKVTT
-540 IDGAA
+540 
-545 PVKPEV
+545 PETK
-551 EAVAETPKAKPEGKA
+551 AESPAKPEGKA
-566 MSVKEQAQE
+566 MTVKEQAQE
-575 LYRVFKETKAKGNRA
+575 LYRVFKETKAKGIRA

>member
-103 SVAHISPLE
+103 TVAHISPLE

-128 DLTYALEAPSAA
+128 DLTYALEAQPAA
-140 VEAEEALEA
+140 VEA
-149 LKEAVEAPATEV
+149 AVEVPVAEEV
-161 TKPAELT
+161 KPVEMT

-206 IVAINTQTG
+206 IVAVNTQTG

-234 KDFRGFVNFINR
+234 KDFRGFVNFLNR

-257 AEDLMKFIEH
+257 AEDLMKFIEY

-281 KRLKQSGNTFVDV
+281 KRLKEKHGTFVDV
-294 HSGRIKQ
+294 HSGNIKQ

-325 LHVASLG
+325 LHIASLG

-356 EYSVTKMRV
+356 EYSRTKMRV

-372 VLPESLRTHV
+372 VLPESLRNHV

-445 ETLEQSDLSEAPVS
+445 ETLEQSDLSEAAP

-471 KEPTPVVAP
+471 KEPAPVVAP

-491 EAFEQ
+491 ESFET
-496 AYLEDDL
+496 AYVEGDL
-503 DKALT
+503 TKART

-513 VDAKK
+513 VDSKK
-518 RAKKGWVALGFNRQA
+518 RAKKGWDKLGFTQGD
-533 VDLLMEV
+533 VDLLME
-540 IDGAA
+540 IINGAA
-545 PVKPEV
+545 PTKPEV
-551 EAVAETPKAKPEGKA
+551 DAVAETPKAKPEGKA
-566 MSVKEQAQE
+566 MTVKEQAQE

>member
-84 AKSFVKKFIDTE
+84 AKSFIKKFIDTE

-103 SVAHISPLE
+103 AVAHISPLE

-117 GQTILDVEEAD
+117 GQTILDADEAD
-128 DLTYALEAPSAA
+128 DTTYALEAQPAA
-140 VEAEEALEA
+140 V
-149 LKEAVEAPATEV
+149 EAVEAPVAEV

-206 IVAINTQTG
+206 IVAVNTKTG

-234 KDFRGFVNFINR
+234 KDFRGFVNFLNR

-257 AEDLMKFIEH
+257 AEDLMKFIEF

-356 EYSVTKMRV
+356 EYSHTKMRV

-430 TETAKAEEVKVDLVK
+430 TEAAKAEEVKVDLVK
-445 ETLEQSDLSEAPVS
+445 ETLEQSDLSEAAPV
-459 TEKAAPVLAADL
+459 EKAAPVLAADL
-471 KEPTPVVAP
+471 KEPAPVVAT
-480 EIKKSKLDVLF
+480 EIKKTKIDLLWEQF
-491 EAFEQ
+491 EA
-496 AYLEDDL
+496 AYLAEDL
-503 DKALT
+503 PTAQKFAEEL
-508 LANNI
+508 LS
-513 VDAKK
+513 AKQK
-518 RAKKGWVALGFNRQA
+518 AKKGWAKLG
-533 VDLLMEV
+533 
-540 IDGAA
+540 ISDGDAELILSIREA
-545 PVKPEV
+545 SDIKVTTPETK
-551 EAVAETPKAKPEGKA
+551 AESPAKPEGKA

>member
-60 PVKVRNEFKETEE
+60 PAKVRNEFKETEE

-103 SVAHISPLE
+103 TVAHISPLE

-128 DLTYALEAPSAA
+128 DLTYALEAQPAA
-140 VEAEEALEA
+140 VEA
-149 LKEAVEAPATEV
+149 AVEAPVAEEV
-161 TKPAELT
+161 KPVEMT

-180 RELAG
+180 REFAG

-206 IVAINTQTG
+206 IVAVNTQTG

-234 KDFRGFVNFINR
+234 KDFRGFVNFLNR

-257 AEDLMKFIEH
+257 AEDLMKFIEY

-281 KRLKQSGNTFVDV
+281 KRLKEKHGTFVDV
-294 HSGRIKQ
+294 HSGNIKQ
-301 NVGSYVFMKPG
+301 NVGSYVFMRPG

-356 EYSVTKMRV
+356 EYSHTKMRV

-382 NSGGSISSIPEGKEL
+382 NTGGSISSIPEGKEL

-421 NVTYTKVEN
+421 NVTYTKAEN
-430 TETAKAEEVKVDLVK
+430 TEAAKAEEVKVDLVK
-445 ETLEQSDLSEAPVS
+445 ETLEQSDLSEAAP

-491 EAFEQ
+491 EAFEA
-496 AYLEDDL
+496 AYVEGDL

-513 VDAKK
+513 VDSKK
-518 RAKKGWVALGFNRQA
+518 RAKKGWDKLGFNQGD
-533 VDLLMEV
+533 VDLLME
-540 IDGAA
+540 IINGAA
-545 PVKPEV
+545 PTKPEV
-551 EAVAETPKAKPEGKA
+551 EAVAETPKAKPEGKT
-566 MSVKEQAQE
+566 MTVKEQAQE

>member
-103 SVAHISPLE
+103 AVAHISPLE

-117 GQTILDVEEAD
+117 GQTILDADEAD
-128 DLTYALEAPSAA
+128 DTTYALEAQPAT
-140 VEAEEALEA
+140 V
-149 LKEAVEAPATEV
+149 EAVEEAPVAKEV
-161 TKPAELT
+161 KPVELT

-195 HKPITDEDPDT
+195 HKPITDEDSDT
-206 IVAINTQTG
+206 IVAVNTKTG

-234 KDFRGFVNFINR
+234 MDFRGFVNFLNR

-257 AEDLMKFIEH
+257 AEDLMKFIEY

-281 KRLKQSGNTFVDV
+281 KRLKEKHGTFVDV
-294 HSGRIKQ
+294 HSGNIKQ

-356 EYSVTKMRV
+356 EYSRTKMRV

-372 VLPESLRTHV
+372 VLPESLRNHV

-430 TETAKAEEVKVDLVK
+430 TKAAKAEEVKVDLVK
-445 ETLEQSDLSEAPVS
+445 ETLEQSDLSEVAPI
-459 TEKAAPVLAADL
+459 EKAAPVLATDL
-471 KEPTPVVAP
+471 KEPAPVVAP

-491 EAFEQ
+491 ETFEA
-496 AYLEDDL
+496 AYVEGDL

-513 VDAKK
+513 VESKK
-518 RAKKGWVALGFNRQA
+518 RAKKGWDKLGFTQGD
-533 VDLLMEV
+533 VDLLME
-540 IDGAA
+540 IINGAA
-545 PVKPEV
+545 PTKPEV
-551 EAVAETPKAKPEGKA
+551 EAIAETPKAKPEGKA
-566 MSVKEQAQE
+566 MTVKEQAQE

-590 DTKDAAGELQF
+590 NTKDAAGELQF

>member
-41 ETAKKYIPVDG
+41 ETAKKQIPVDG

-60 PVKVRNEFKETEE
+60 PVKIRNEFKETEE

-84 AKSFVKKFIDTE
+84 AKSFIKKFIDTE

-128 DLTYALEAPSAA
+128 DLTYALEAQPAA
-140 VEAEEALEA
+140 VEAV
-149 LKEAVEAPATEV
+149 VEAPVAEV
-161 TKPAELT
+161 TKPVELT

-206 IVAINTQTG
+206 IVAVNTKTG

-234 KDFRGFVNFINR
+234 KDFRGFVNFLNR

-257 AEDLMKFIEH
+257 AEDLMKFIEY

-281 KRLKQSGNTFVDV
+281 KRLKQKGNTFVDV
-294 HSGRIKQ
+294 HSGNIKQ
-301 NVGSYVFMKPG
+301 NVGSYVFMRPG

-356 EYSVTKMRV
+356 EYSHTKMRV

-382 NSGGSISSIPEGKEL
+382 NTGGSISSIPEGKEL

-430 TETAKAEEVKVDLVK
+430 TEAAKAEEVKVDLVK
-445 ETLEQSDLSEAPVS
+445 ETLEQSDLSEAAP

-471 KEPTPVVAP
+471 KEPTPVVAT
-480 EIKKSKLDVLF
+480 EIKKTKIDLLWEQF
-491 EAFEQ
+491 EA
-496 AYLEDDL
+496 AYLAEDLATAQKFAEDL
-503 DKALT
+503 
-508 LANNI
+508 I
-513 VDAKK
+513 SAKQK
-518 RAKKGWVALGFNRQA
+518 AKKGWAKLG
-533 VDLLMEV
+533 
-540 IDGAA
+540 ISDGDAELILSIREA
-545 PVKPEV
+545 SDIKVTTPETK
-551 EAVAETPKAKPEGKA
+551 AESPAKPEGKA
-566 MSVKEQAQE
+566 MTVKEQAHE

>member
-41 ETAKKYIPVDG
+41 ETAKKQIPVDG

-84 AKSFVKKFIDTE
+84 AKSFIKKFIDTE

-128 DLTYALEAPSAA
+128 DLTYALEAQPAA
-140 VEAEEALEA
+140 VE
-149 LKEAVEAPATEV
+149 EAVEDPVAEV

-180 RELAG
+180 REFAG
-185 KGSTVDDPEF
+185 KGSTVDDPDF

-206 IVAINTQTG
+206 IVAVNTKTG

-234 KDFRGFVNFINR
+234 KDFRGFVNFLNR

-257 AEDLMKFIEH
+257 AEDLMKFIEF

-356 EYSVTKMRV
+356 EYSRTKMRV

-414 VGGHNGS
+414 VGGHKGS

-430 TETAKAEEVKVDLVK
+430 TEAAKAEEVKVDLVK
-445 ETLEQSDLSEAPVS
+445 ETLEQSDLSEAAP

-480 EIKKSKLDVLF
+480 EIKKTKIDLLWEQF
-491 EAFEQ
+491 EA
-496 AYLEDDL
+496 AYLAEDL
-503 DKALT
+503 PTAQKFAEEL
-508 LANNI
+508 LS
-513 VDAKK
+513 AKQK
-518 RAKKGWVALGFNRQA
+518 AKKGWAKLGISDEDAELILSIREA
-533 VDLLMEV
+533 SDIKVTT
-540 IDGAA
+540 
-545 PVKPEV
+545 PETK
-551 EAVAETPKAKPEGKA
+551 AESPAKPEGKA
-566 MSVKEQAQE
+566 MTVKEQAQE

>member
-41 ETAKKYIPVDG
+41 ETAKKQIPVDG

-84 AKSFVKKFIDTE
+84 AKSFIKKFIDTE

-128 DLTYALEAPSAA
+128 DLTYGLEAQPAA
-140 VEAEEALEA
+140 VEAV
-149 LKEAVEAPATEV
+149 VEAPVAEV

-206 IVAINTQTG
+206 IVAVNTKTG

-234 KDFRGFVNFINR
+234 KDFRGFVNFLNR

-356 EYSVTKMRV
+356 EYSHTKMRV

-414 VGGHNGS
+414 VGGHNGT
-421 NVTYTKVEN
+421 NVTYTKVD
-430 TETAKAEEVKVDLVK
+430 TASVIAEEVSVPLVK
-445 ETLEQSDLSEAPVS
+445 ETLEQSDLTEAAP

-491 EAFEQ
+491 ESFEQ

-551 EAVAETPKAKPEGKA
+551 EAIAETPKAKPEGKA

>member
-52 SAVVDIAE
+52 SAVIDIAE

-84 AKSFVKKFIDTE
+84 AKSFIKKFIDTE

-112 LGIKP
+112 LGVKP

-128 DLTYALEAPSAA
+128 DLTYALEAQPVA
-140 VEAEEALEA
+140 VEAV
-149 LKEAVEAPATEV
+149 VEAPVAEV

-206 IVAINTQTG
+206 IVAVNTQTG

-234 KDFRGFVNFINR
+234 KDFRGFVNFLNR

-281 KRLKQSGNTFVDV
+281 KRLKQKGGTFVDV
-294 HSGRIKQ
+294 HSGSIKQ
-301 NVGSYVFMKPG
+301 NVGSYVFMRPG

-356 EYSVTKMRV
+356 EYSHTKMRV

-414 VGGHNGS
+414 VGGHNGT

-430 TETAKAEEVKVDLVK
+430 TEAAKAEEVKVDLVK
-445 ETLEQSDLSEAPVS
+445 ETLEQSDLSEAAP
-459 TEKAAPVLAADL
+459 TEKVAPVLAADL

-491 EAFEQ
+491 ESFES
-496 AYLEDDL
+496 AYVEGDL
-503 DKALT
+503 AKART

-513 VDAKK
+513 VDSKK
-518 RAKKGWVALGFNRQA
+518 RAKKGWDKLGFTQGD
-533 VDLLMEV
+533 VDLLME
-540 IDGAA
+540 IINGAS
-545 PVKPEV
+545 PTKPEV
-551 EAVAETPKAKPEGKA
+551 TAVAETPKAKPEGKA
-566 MSVKEQAQE
+566 MTVKEQAQE

>member
-41 ETAKKYIPVDG
+41 ETAKKQIPVDG

-103 SVAHISPLE
+103 AVAHVSPLE

-128 DLTYALEAPSAA
+128 DLTYALEAQPAA
-140 VEAEEALEA
+140 VEAV
-149 LKEAVEAPATEV
+149 VEAPVAEV

-168 NDQKIELATARM
+168 NDEKIELATARM

-185 KGSTVDDPEF
+185 KGSTVDDPDF

-206 IVAINTQTG
+206 IVAVNTQTG

-234 KDFRGFVNFINR
+234 KDFRGFVNFLNR

-257 AEDLMKFIEH
+257 AEDLMKFIEY

-281 KRLKQSGNTFVDV
+281 KRLKQKGNTFVDV
-294 HSGRIKQ
+294 HSGNIKQ
-301 NVGSYVFMKPG
+301 NVGSYVFMRPG

-356 EYSVTKMRV
+356 EYSHTKMRV

-372 VLPESLRTHV
+372 VLPESLRNHV

-430 TETAKAEEVKVDLVK
+430 TEAAKAEEVKVDLVK
-445 ETLEQSDLSEAPVS
+445 ETLEQSDLSEAAP
-459 TEKAAPVLAADL
+459 TEKVAPVLATDL
-471 KEPTPVVAP
+471 KEPAPVVAP
-480 EIKKSKLDVLF
+480 EIKKTKIDLLWEQF
-491 EAFEQ
+491 EA
-496 AYLEDDL
+496 AYLAED
-503 DKALT
+503 
-508 LANNI
+508 LATAQKFAEELLS
-513 VDAKK
+513 AKQK
-518 RAKKGWVALGFNRQA
+518 AKKGWAKLG
-533 VDLLMEV
+533 
-540 IDGAA
+540 ISDGDAELILSIREA
-545 PVKPEV
+545 SDIKVTTPETK
-551 EAVAETPKAKPEGKA
+551 AESPAKPEGKA

>member
-84 AKSFVKKFIDTE
+84 AKSFIKKFIDTE

-128 DLTYALEAPSAA
+128 DLTYALEAQPAA
-140 VEAEEALEA
+140 VEA
-149 LKEAVEAPATEV
+149 VVDAPVAEV

-195 HKPITDEDPDT
+195 HKPITDDDPDT
-206 IVAINTQTG
+206 IVAVNTQTG

-234 KDFRGFVNFINR
+234 KDFRGFVNFLNR

-281 KRLKQSGNTFVDV
+281 KRLKQKDGTFVDV

-301 NVGSYVFMKPG
+301 NVGSYVFMRPG

-356 EYSVTKMRV
+356 EYSHTKMRV

-372 VLPESLRTHV
+372 VLPESLRNHV

-445 ETLEQSDLSEAPVS
+445 ETLEQSDLSEAAP

-471 KEPTPVVAP
+471 KEPTPVAAP

-491 EAFEQ
+491 ESFES
-496 AYLEDDL
+496 AYVEGDL
-503 DKALT
+503 AKART

-513 VDAKK
+513 VDSKK
-518 RAKKGWVALGFNRQA
+518 RAKKGWDKLGFTQGD
-533 VDLLMEV
+533 VDLLME
-540 IDGAA
+540 IINGAS
-545 PVKPEV
+545 PTKPEV
-551 EAVAETPKAKPEGKA
+551 TAVAETPKAKPEGKA
-566 MSVKEQAQE
+566 MTVKEQAQE

>member
-41 ETAKKYIPVDG
+41 ETAKKQIPVDG

-84 AKSFVKKFIDTE
+84 AKSFIKKFIDTE

-128 DLTYALEAPSAA
+128 DLTYALEAHPAA
-140 VEAEEALEA
+140 VEAV
-149 LKEAVEAPATEV
+149 VEAPVAEV
-161 TKPAELT
+161 TKPVELT

-185 KGSTVDDPEF
+185 KGSTVDDPDF

-206 IVAINTQTG
+206 IVAVNTQTG

-234 KDFRGFVNFINR
+234 KDFRGFVNFLNR

-281 KRLKQSGNTFVDV
+281 KRLKEKNGTFVDV
-294 HSGRIKQ
+294 HSGNIKQ
-301 NVGSYVFMKPG
+301 NVGSYVFMRPG

-356 EYSVTKMRV
+356 EYSHTKMRV

-382 NSGGSISSIPEGKEL
+382 NTGGSISSIPEGKEL

-445 ETLEQSDLSEAPVS
+445 ETLEQSDLSEVAP
-459 TEKAAPVLAADL
+459 TEKAAPVRATDL

-491 EAFEQ
+491 EAFEA
-496 AYLEDDL
+496 AYVEGDL

-513 VDAKK
+513 VDSKK
-518 RAKKGWVALGFNRQA
+518 RAKKGWDKLGFTQGD
-533 VDLLMEV
+533 VDLLME
-540 IDGAA
+540 IINGAA
-545 PVKPEV
+545 PTKPEV
-551 EAVAETPKAKPEGKA
+551 EAIAETPKAKPEGKA
-566 MSVKEQAQE
+566 MTVKEQAQE

>member
-128 DLTYALEAPSAA
+128 DLTYALEAQPAA
-140 VEAEEALEA
+140 VEAV
-149 LKEAVEAPATEV
+149 VEAPVAEV

-185 KGSTVDDPEF
+185 KGSTVDDPGF

-206 IVAINTQTG
+206 IVAVNTKTG

-234 KDFRGFVNFINR
+234 KDFSGFVNFINR

-257 AEDLMKFIEH
+257 AEDLMKFIEY

-281 KRLKQSGNTFVDV
+281 KRLKQKGNTFVDV
-294 HSGRIKQ
+294 HSGNIKQ
-301 NVGSYVFMKPG
+301 NVGSYVFMRPG

-356 EYSVTKMRV
+356 EYSHTKMRV

-372 VLPESLRTHV
+372 VLPESLRNHV

-430 TETAKAEEVKVDLVK
+430 TEAAKAEEVKVDLVK
-445 ETLEQSDLSEAPVS
+445 ETLEQSDLSEAAP

-471 KEPTPVVAP
+471 KEPAPVVAP

-491 EAFEQ
+491 ESFES
-496 AYLEDDL
+496 AYVEGDL
-503 DKALT
+503 AKART

-513 VDAKK
+513 VESKK
-518 RAKKGWVALGFNRQA
+518 RAKKGWDKLGFNQGD
-533 VDLLMEV
+533 VDLLME
-540 IDGAA
+540 IINGAA
-545 PVKPEV
+545 PTKPEV
-551 EAVAETPKAKPEGKA
+551 AAVAETPKANPEGKA
-566 MSVKEQAQE
+566 MTVKEQAQE